1 MRRHARRMGRR
12 LAGLGLA
19 LLCLVAGA
27 AFPSHADPLKIR
39 IGYQA
44 SPDRFAP
51 FLAHRQDIAIH
62 LGRSYDVEVLPFQ
75 ASSIEITALATGD
88 VDFALLGY
96 SSFGIAIDAAK
107 MDDLRLVFDSFR
119 DGVPGF
125 YSFRLAVLKDS
136 PIRTVEDLKGKIL
149 ATNGGG
155 SVVDLAMRYVLKKH
169 GLEDKKDYTIIEVS
183 LPNMF
188 PMLAARKVDLVS
200 LNTNYMHDP
209 KIASQVRTLFEEKDA
224 FGVTEFAFY
233 CARTGFLDRN
243 RAALADFFEDVVRAT
258 RWMLAPANRDEAIQM
273 VTKITKQSPALL
285 ATYYLLPGE
294 DDYRDPD
301 SRPDVA
307 ALQRNLD
314 AMLELGF
321 VKSRVDAASHTDLSF
336 IDAAIRTVNQ
346 ATAGK

>member
-1 MRRHARRMGRR
+1 MRRSF
-12 LAGLGLA
+12 GLGVLFFVLA
-19 LLCLVAGA
+19 T
-27 AFPSHADPLKIR
+27 AFPAQADPLKIH

-44 SPDRFAP
+44 SPDKFAP
-51 FLAHRQDIAIH
+51 FLAGRRDIVIH
-62 LGRSYDVEVLPFQ
+62 LGQSYQVELQSFQ

-107 MDDLRLVFDSFR
+107 MDDLRLVFDNFR
-119 DGVPGF
+119 DGVPGY
-125 YSFRLAVLKDS
+125 YSFNLAVLTDS
-136 PIRTVEDLKGKIL
+136 PIRAVEDLKGKVL

-155 SVVDLAMRYVLKKH
+155 SVVDLAMRYMLKKH
-169 GLEDKKDYTIIEVS
+169 GLEDKRDYTVIEVS

-209 KIASQVRTLFEEKDA
+209 KIADAVRTLFEEKDA

-233 CARTGFLDRN
+233 CARAGYLEKN

-258 RWMLAPANRDEAIQM
+258 RWMLTPANRAEAVQM
-273 VTKITKQSPALL
+273 VSKITKQSPDLL
-285 ATYYLLPGE
+285 ATYYLLPRE
-294 DDYRDPD
+294 DDYRDRD

-307 ALQRNLD
+307 ALQRRISTRCWNW
-314 AMLELGF
+314 
-321 VKSRVDAASHTDLSF
+321 ASSKRRSMPPNIPTCPSSMP
-336 IDAAIRTVNQ
+336 RSS
-346 ATAGK
+346 G

>member
-1 MRRHARRMGRR
+1 MPTRARRPGWRR
-12 LAGLGLA
+12 AGLGLGLLA
-19 LLCLVAGA
+19 LA
-27 AFPSHADPLKIR
+27 ASSSHADPLKLR

-51 FLAHRQDIAIH
+51 FLAHRQDIAIN
-62 LGRSYDVEVLPFQ
+62 LGRTYDVEVLPFQ

-96 SSFGIAIDAAK
+96 SSFGIALDAAK

-119 DGVPGF
+119 DGVDGY
-125 YSFRLAVLKDS
+125 YSFKLAVLKDS
-136 PIRTVEDLKGKIL
+136 PIRAIEDLKGKIL

-155 SVVDLAMRYVLKKH
+155 SVVDIAMRYVLRKH
-169 GLEDKKDYTIIEVS
+169 GLEDKRDYTVVEVS

-200 LNTNYMHDP
+200 LNTNSMHDP
-209 KIASQVRTLFEEKDA
+209 RIAGQVRTLFQEKDA

-233 CARTGFLDRN
+233 CARAGFLDRN
-243 RAALADFFEDVVRAT
+243 RVALNDFFADVVRAT
-258 RWMLAPANRDEAIQM
+258 RWMLAPSNRAEVIQM
-273 VTKITKQSPALL
+273 VAKITKQSPDVL

-321 VKSRVDAASHTDLSF
+321 VTSRVDAASHTDLSF
-336 IDAAIRTVNQ
+336 IDEAIRTVDQ
-346 ATAGK
+346 ATPGK

>member
-1 MRRHARRMGRR
+1 MMRAACR
-12 LAGLGLA
+12 AGFGMA
-19 LLCLVAGA
+19 LLLLA
-27 AFPSHADPLKIR
+27 AAVPSHADPLTIR

-51 FLAHRQDIAIH
+51 FLAHRQDVAIH
-62 LGRSYDVEVLPFQ
+62 LGRSYEVEVIPFQ

-96 SSFGIAIDAAK
+96 SSFGIAVDGAK

-119 DGVPGF
+119 DGVDGY
-125 YSFRLAVLKDS
+125 YSFKLSVLKDS
-136 PIRTVEDLKGKIL
+136 PIRTIEDLKGKIL

-155 SVVDLAMRYVLKKH
+155 SVVDIAMRYVLKKH
-169 GLEDKKDYTIIEVS
+169 GLEDKRDYTTVEVS

-209 KIASQVRTLFEEKDA
+209 KIADAVRTLFQEKDA

-233 CARTGFLDRN
+233 CARAGYLEKN

-258 RWMLAPANRDEAIQM
+258 RWMLDPANRTQVIQM
-273 VTKITKQSPALL
+273 VTKITKQSPDIL
-285 ATYYLLPGE
+285 AAYYLLPGE
-294 DDYRDPD
+294 DDYRDPN

-307 ALQRNLD
+307 ALQKNLD
-314 AMLELGF
+314 AMQELGF
-321 VKSRVDAASHTDLSF
+321 LKAKIDAAKYTDLSF
-336 IDAAIRTVNQ
+336 IDAAVARVDR
-346 ATAGK
+346 AGNGK

>member
-1 MRRHARRMGRR
+1 MRTAF
-12 LAGLGLA
+12 ALGL
-19 LLCLVAGA
+19 LLLVVHA
-27 AFPSHADPLKIR
+27 AFPSRADPLKLR
-39 IGYQA
+39 IGYQV
-44 SPDRFAP
+44 SPDKFAP
-51 FLAHRQDIAIH
+51 FLAHRQDIVID
-62 LGRSYDVEVLPFQ
+62 LGRSYAVELLPFQ

-96 SSFGIAIDAAK
+96 SSFGIALDAAK
-107 MDDLRLVFDSFR
+107 MDDLRLVFDNFR
-119 DGVPGF
+119 DGVEGY
-125 YSFRLAVLKDS
+125 YSFDLAVLKDG
-136 PIRTVEDLKGKIL
+136 PIRTVEDLKGRVL

-169 GLEDKKDYTIIEVS
+169 GLEDKRDYTVIEVS

-188 PMLAARKVDLVS
+188 PMLAARKVDLIS
-200 LNTNYMHDP
+200 LNNAFMHNP
-209 KIASQVRTLFEEKDA
+209 NIAGQVRTLFKEKDA
-224 FGVTEFAFY
+224 FGPTEFAFY
-233 CARTGFLDRN
+233 CARTGFLERN
-243 RAALADFFEDVVRAT
+243 RAAVADFLADVVRAT
-258 RWMLAPANRDEAIQM
+258 RWMLAPANRGEAIQM
-273 VTKITKQSPALL
+273 VAKITKQSPDLL

-321 VKSRVDAASHTDLSF
+321 VKARVDAARHADLSL
-336 IDAAIRTVNQ
+336 IDAAVRRVDQ

>member
-1 MRRHARRMGRR
+1 MRPVP
-12 LAGLGLA
+12 GLGLLFFVWA
-19 LLCLVAGA
+19 A

-44 SPDRFAP
+44 SPDKFAP
-51 FLAHRQDIAIH
+51 FLAGRRDIVTH
-62 LGRSYDVEVLPFQ
+62 LGQSYEVEVQSFQ

-96 SSFGIAIDAAK
+96 SSFGIAADAAK
-107 MDDLRLVFDSFR
+107 MDDLRLVFDNFR
-119 DGVPGF
+119 DGVDGF
-125 YSFRLAVLKDS
+125 YSFNLSVLKDS

-155 SVVDLAMRYVLKKH
+155 SVVDLATRYVLKKH
-169 GLEDKKDYTIIEVS
+169 GLEDKKDYTVIEVS

-209 KIASQVRTLFEEKDA
+209 KIAAEVRTLFREKDA

-243 RAALADFFEDVVRAT
+243 RAALADFFEDVVRAG
-258 RWMLAPANRDEAIQM
+258 RWMLAPSTRREAIQM
-273 VTKITKQSPALL
+273 VAKISKKSPDLL
-285 ATYYLLPGE
+285 ATYYLLPRG
-294 DDYRDPD
+294 D
-301 SRPDVA
+301 
-307 ALQRNLD
+307 
-314 AMLELGF
+314 
-321 VKSRVDAASHTDLSF
+321 
-336 IDAAIRTVNQ
+336 
-346 ATAGK
+346 

>member
-1 MRRHARRMGRR
+1 MRFSARDTRI
-12 LAGLGLA
+12 GLA
-19 LLCLVAGA
+19 LLLLAVAI
-27 AFPSHADPLKIR
+27 PSHADPLTIR

-119 DGVPGF
+119 DGVDGY
-125 YSFRLAVLKDS
+125 YSFKLAVLNDS
-136 PIRTVEDLKGKIL
+136 PIRSVEDLKGKIL

-155 SVVDLAMRYVLKKH
+155 SVVDIAMRYVLKKH
-169 GLEDKKDYTIIEVS
+169 GLEDKRDYTTVEVS

-209 KIASQVRTLFEEKDA
+209 KVAAQVRTLFQEKDA

-233 CARTGFLDRN
+233 CARTGFLERN
-243 RAALADFFEDVVRAT
+243 KAALADFFEDVVRAT
-258 RWMLAPANRDEAIQM
+258 RWMLAPQNRAEAIAM
-273 VTKITKQSPALL
+273 VSKITKQSPDIL

-307 ALQRNLD
+307 ALQKNLD
-314 AMLELGF
+314 AMQELGF
-321 VKSRVDAASHTDLSF
+321 TKSRVDAAKYTDLSY
-336 IDAAIRTVNQ
+336 IDAAVARVNE
-346 ATAGK
+346 AKDGK